1 MLRKLTSEVLER
13 RTVFSASAIVP
24 LGGDAPA
31 FMDYT
36 DDAVVAA
43 APQTPATPAISGD
56 FDGDGAVDGAD
67 LLVWRRGL
75 HDGSNSDPTGK
86 ATDAVMEQLGR
97 DPQGIIAI
105 LIGLY
110 APKPG
115 GATAQAVEL
124 ENTLVSNFSFVGA
137 PDAQVEQAA
146 GQTGPTAPQRYLQ
159 LELENTMVSSLVSPR
174 DQQSG
179 ILHEDNEFSFPRM

>member
-1 MLRKLTSEVLER
+1 
-13 RTVFSASAIVP
+13 VFSASAIVP

-31 FMDYT
+31 FMDYV
-36 DDAVVAA
+36 DDVAA
-43 APQTPATPAISGD
+43 APQTPATPAVSAD

-67 LLVWRRGL
+67 LLIWKRGGQQE
-75 HDGSNSDPTGK
+75 GSSSGPVGG
-86 ATDAVMEQLGR
+86 AADAVMEQLGH

-110 APKPG
+110 APQP
-115 GATAQAVEL
+115 AAPTTQALEL
-124 ENTLVSNFSFVGA
+124 ENTLISGFQAVGVPQA
-137 PDAQVEQAA
+137 GNVQQSADQAA
-146 GQTGPTAPQRYLQ
+146 PNAPQPYL
-159 LELENTMVSSLVSPR
+159 LKLENTMVSSLVSPR

>member
-43 APQTPATPAISGD
+43 APQAPAAAVTGD
-56 FDGDGAVDGAD
+56 FNGDADVDGAD
-67 LLVWRRGL
+67 FLVWQRGL
-75 HDGSNSDPTGK
+75 RKGAANTPTGH
-86 ATDAVMEQLGR
+86 AADAVMEQLGR

-110 APKPG
+110 APRPG
-115 GATAQAVEL
+115 GGTAQGLQL
-124 ENTLVSNFSFVGA
+124 ENAWISSVSVAKVPQNG
-137 PDAQVEQAA
+137 QVEQAA
-146 GQTGPTAPQRYLQ
+146 GEATSSAPQPYLQ
-159 LELENTMVSSLVSPR
+159 LELENTLVSSLAAPR
-174 DQQSG
+174 ERQQG
-179 ILHEDNEFSFPRM
+179 VLHEDNEFSFPRM

>member
-43 APQTPATPAISGD
+43 APQAPAAAATGD
-56 FDGDGAVDGAD
+56 FNGDADVDGAD
-67 LLVWRRGL
+67 FLVWKRGMR
-75 HDGSNSDPTGK
+75 DGAANTSAGH
-86 ATDAVMEQLGR
+86 AADAVMEQIGR

-115 GATAQAVEL
+115 GGTAQGLLL
-124 ENTLVSNFSFVGA
+124 ENAWISSFSVAEG
-137 PDAQVEQAA
+137 PRNGRTEQIGEA
-146 GQTGPTAPQRYLQ
+146 TSSSPQPYVQ
-159 LELENTMVSSLVSPR
+159 LDLENTMVSSLTAPR
-174 DQQSG
+174 ERQQG

>member
-31 FMDYT
+31 LGYT

-43 APQTPATPAISGD
+43 APQTPAAAVTGD
-56 FDGDGAVDGAD
+56 FNGDADVDGAD
-67 LLVWRRGL
+67 FLVWRRGL
-75 HDGSNSDPTGK
+75 RDGSTSGPTGQ
-86 ATDAVMEQLGR
+86 AADAVMEQIGR

-115 GATAQAVEL
+115 GAASQAVEL
-124 ENTLVSNFSFVGA
+124 ENTLVSNFSFVGK
-137 PDAQVEQAA
+137 PDARVEQVA
-146 GQTGPTAPQRYLQ
+146 GQTAPAAPQRYLQ

-174 DQQSG
+174 DHQSG

>member
-24 LGGDAPA
+24 LADAPA

-36 DDAVVAA
+36 DDAFVAA
-43 APQTPATPAISGD
+43 APQTPAAPAVAGD

-67 LLVWRRGL
+67 FLVWRRGL
-75 HDGSNSDPTGK
+75 SEGSTGGPTGK
-86 ATDAVMEQLGR
+86 AADAVMEQIGR

-110 APKPG
+110 APKPH
-115 GATAQAVEL
+115 GAVAQAVEL
-124 ENTLVSNFSFVGA
+124 ENTLVSNFSFAGR
-137 PDAQVEQAA
+137 PDARLEQASVPA
-146 GQTGPTAPQRYLQ
+146 ASSAPQRYLQ

-174 DQQSG
+174 DHQSG